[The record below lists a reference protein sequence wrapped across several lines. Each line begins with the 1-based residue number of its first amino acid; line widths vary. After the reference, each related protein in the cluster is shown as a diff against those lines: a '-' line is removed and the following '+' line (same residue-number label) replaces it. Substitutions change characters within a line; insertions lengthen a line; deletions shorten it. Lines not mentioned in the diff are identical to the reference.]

1 MTKKKSTKS
10 TSRAKA
16 RSGPV
21 PPYGDPIRQALAK
34 GNLAEMRKVA
44 ASARAWVKNVES
56 SLAKLE
62 KQIEGLSARK

>member
-1 MTKKKSTKS
+1 MTKKKSAKS
-10 TSRAKA
+10 SRAKA
-16 RSGPV
+16 TSGAV
-21 PPYGDPIRQALAK
+21 PPYGDPIRQALAR

-62 KQIEGLSARK
+62 KQIQGLSARK